1 MEISAFLGV
10 CLGLFAIGLAHVIEG
25 STLLSLINLPALI
38 VVIGGTFAAILVQTP
53 GPIFKRAMQ
62 LFPWFFFPPQVEFD
76 FLVDKIVFWSKK
88 KRQNGLLSIEHNL
101 GRLKDP
107 FLIKG
112 AELLLSGVEKEDL
125 IQTLEYEIDTIE
137 SRDLNAA
144 KVYESMG
151 GYSPTLGI
159 LGAVLGLIQ
168 VMSMLSQP
176 SELGAGIAVAFVA
189 TIYGVGFANLFFLP
203 IANRFKMYIFQRTR
217 MYEMYIAGLI
227 SLMNDDMP
235 GTIKMKMRC
244 FINQSKE

>member
-1 MEISAFLGV
+1 MDISALLGILLGV
-10 CLGLFAIGLAHVIEG
+10 FAIGLAHVIEG
-25 STLLSLINLPALI
+25 STLLSLINIPAFI
-38 VVIGGTFAAILVQTP
+38 VVVGGTFGAILVQTP
-53 GPIFKRAMQ
+53 GPVIKRAMQ
-62 LFPWFFFPPQVEFD
+62 LFPWFFSPPEIEFD

-112 AELLLSGVEKEDL
+112 AELLLSGVERDDL

-168 VMSMLSQP
+168 VMSMLSEP

-189 TIYGVGFANLFFLP
+189 TIYGVGLANLFFIP

-244 FINQSKE
+244 FINHAKE